1 RGRTRLARQAIS
13 GHTQPH
19 VRHLLPELRAP
30 VRALPHPRRRLVAA
44 VRCRGRRRV
53 RRQGHRAR
61 DARRRDLR
69 ADRAARRVRGRYR
82 AAQVEGAAPVRTRRS
97 CPPFITLILLF
108 TFAVFA
114 TAKVME
120 AGLLAATDGVPTVHG
135 TLASPSA
142 EVSGPEILAPE

>member
-1 RGRTRLARQAIS
+1 M
-13 GHTQPH
+13 
-19 VRHLLPELRAP
+19 
-30 VRALPHPRRRLVAA
+30 
-44 VRCRGRRRV
+44 
-53 RRQGHRAR
+53 
-61 DARRRDLR
+61 
-69 ADRAARRVRGRYR
+69 
-82 AAQVEGAAPVRTRRS
+82 RTRRS

-142 EVSGPEILAPE
+142 EVSGSEILAPEKGRHR